1 MPYSSNN
8 LIILSTDMVSQ
19 ITFSSCASK
28 SWVDEFAG
36 KWQNQRTTAQ
46 IVEDIHKAKTNN
58 SEIVL

>member
-1 MPYSSNN
+1 
-8 LIILSTDMVSQ
+8 MVSQ